1 MYWGV
6 NPLKNRLVQ
15 CCFSLFNQRG
25 LCSPLGSDIHDQ
37 NYLSLELLE
46 IVLLVAREFG
56 LEVVEFGHSCPGEVW
71 RGSEKLTV
79 RLKVKMGRQR
89 RWPNTAQQNRSNL
102 SNHHN
107 YGYCNHSAQAA
118 RDHTFWSRSRDAFDV
133 IHLDSCSSSATT
145 LWECLMANG

>member
-1 MYWGV
+1 MNSACSYGEKYPAYLVFIIEALETCFVVDVSVPLAPGAEESGRPLYWGV

-37 NYLSLELLE
+37 DDLSLELLE

-56 LEVVEFGHSCPGEVW
+56 LEVVEFGHCSGEVW

-79 RLKVKMGRQR
+79 RLKVKMGRQ
-89 RWPNTAQQNRSNL
+89 
-102 SNHHN
+102 
-107 YGYCNHSAQAA
+107 
-118 RDHTFWSRSRDAFDV
+118 
-133 IHLDSCSSSATT
+133 
-145 LWECLMANG
+145 